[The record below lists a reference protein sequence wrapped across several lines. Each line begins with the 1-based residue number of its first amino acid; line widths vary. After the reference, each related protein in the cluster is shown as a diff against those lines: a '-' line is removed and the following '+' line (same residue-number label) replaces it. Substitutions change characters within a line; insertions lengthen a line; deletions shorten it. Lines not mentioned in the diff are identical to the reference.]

1 MCITVLPKN
10 GQNQCLLYLLFFSFA
25 MFYEN
30 NNNNNNNIFACY
42 EINFSPGN
50 VNQVDI
56 ALIAIYNCFLQIK
69 SNVGFFRCFQ
79 LNVSD
84 KTKTMVLA

>member
-30 NNNNNNNIFACY
+30 NNNNNNNNNNIFACY

-50 VNQVDI
+50 VIV
-56 ALIAIYNCFLQIK
+56 
-69 SNVGFFRCFQ
+69 FF
-79 LNVSD
+79 
-84 KTKTMVLA
+84 

>member
-50 VNQVDI
+50 VIV
-56 ALIAIYNCFLQIK
+56 
-69 SNVGFFRCFQ
+69 FFYRCFQ